1 MNRVWPSFAL
11 AVSLASLG
19 LGCGNKNPGPDP
31 KLTAELQGLK
41 DEQTRT
47 KGQLDQCTKEF
58 AEYKAL
64 QSDQQQEV
72 LVRIDGTT
80 VEVVGTLKSSGGGGF
95 VLTEAETAVLPSV
108 QTQIRAS
115 RSAIQ
120 QCYNQALKTT
130 AGLETR
136 IINLA
141 VTVKVNPDGKITSP
155 SFSPQISQSFSGC
168 MGTVA
173 LKWKCSPYA
182 GRSFPVQVN
191 IELHPQQ

>member
-1 MNRVWPSFAL
+1 MNRVWPSFVL
-11 AVSLASLG
+11 VVCLSLPG
-19 LGCGNKNPGPDP
+19 LGCGEKNPGPDP
-31 KLTAELQGLK
+31 KLLEELQGLK
-41 DEQTRT
+41 DERDRT
-47 KGQLDQCTKEF
+47 KKQLDQCTKEF
-58 AEYKAL
+58 AEYKSL
-64 QSDQQQEV
+64 QTDVEQEV

-80 VEVVGTLKSSGGGGF
+80 VEIVGKLKSTGGGGF
-95 VLTEAETAVLPSV
+95 ELTEAEMAVLPSV

-115 RSAIQ
+115 KSAIQ

-130 AGLETR
+130 AGLENR

-155 SFSPQISQSFSGC
+155 SFRPEVSQAFSGC

-173 LKWKCSPYA
+173 LKWKCSPYV
-182 GRSFPVQVN
+182 GRAFPVQVN